1 MIQEIAKTDYQS
13 VIDKINTYRL
23 SVYQTQIKESSAK
36 QYIQNWNRLYVQLKG
51 TWDSMP
57 ENWFEQTDTV
67 LELLSNIRDKRYPE
81 KVVSLATQRNYLS
94 ALIQFGVVE
103 NANPAHVKVYTD
115 ARADINNTLSG
126 THHNDESSKL
136 VTRDEVNEKVFEV
149 LEKGGFIWS
158 CGMPVIQ
165 YYMLMKLHT
174 EHNLRNDCAS
184 LHFITQQNYRGIGVD
199 KRTEKNWLIG
209 KSKGRGQYSWT
220 IELNDYKT
228 KKDTDGP
235 VQFELS
241 KSLNKIMNTYLT
253 KHWKKHYAPGVGSQG
268 DATKDNM
275 MLNPVFVK
283 GLNEKNEMESINSN
297 DMTVLLQKYNQIY
310 LGKKIGTKM
319 LRHSFYTEKYGEI
332 AKDLK
337 DDAKSSLHS
346 VGTAINHYTHSVKDD
361 DEVTEA

>member
-1 MIQEIAKTDYQS
+1 
-13 VIDKINTYRL
+13 
-23 SVYQTQIKESSAK
+23 
-36 QYIQNWNRLYVQLKG
+36 
-51 TWDSMP
+51 
-57 ENWFEQTDTV
+57 
-67 LELLSNIRDKRYPE
+67 
-81 KVVSLATQRNYLS
+81 
-94 ALIQFGVVE
+94 
-103 NANPAHVKVYTD
+103 
-115 ARADINNTLSG
+115 
-126 THHNDESSKL
+126 
-136 VTRDEVNEKVFEV
+136 
-149 LEKGGFIWS
+149 
-158 CGMPVIQ
+158 
-165 YYMLMKLHT
+165 MKLHT

-184 LHFITQQNYRGIGVD
+184 LHFITQQNYRGIGID

-253 KHWKKHYAPGVGSQG
+253 KCWKKHYGE
-268 DATKDNM
+268 DM

-346 VGTAINHYTHSVKDD
+346 VGTAILHYTHSIKDD